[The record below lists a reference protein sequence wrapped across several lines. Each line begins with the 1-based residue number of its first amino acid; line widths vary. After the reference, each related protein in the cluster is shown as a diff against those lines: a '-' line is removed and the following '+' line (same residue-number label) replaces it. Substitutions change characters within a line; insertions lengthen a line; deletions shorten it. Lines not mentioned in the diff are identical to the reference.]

1 MLTEAIEN
9 LLNRNL
15 ANSPAAREL
24 CASLAGRRM
33 AIVVQGLSVRV
44 VVESL
49 GSSLRLQ
56 RDPANDAVATPADA
70 EIAGSP
76 VNLMALAGATPEA
89 VIQRG
94 DVRISGDA
102 ELAQRFQ
109 QLGKLL
115 RPDAEEEMAAL
126 FGDSVA
132 HQMARAVKGLFDFG
146 HRAGQTT
153 LRNTAEYFA
162 HESRDLVPRAEADV
176 FLNGVDRLREDMDRL
191 EARFAALEASLAPP
205 TDADR

>member
-15 ANSPAAREL
+15 ASSPAAREL
-24 CASLAGRRM
+24 CASLTGRRM

-44 VVESL
+44 LVESL
-49 GSSLRLQ
+49 GTSLQLK
-56 RDPANDAVATPADA
+56 RDPANDPVALPADA

-132 HQMARAVKGLFDFG
+132 HQMARAVKGLFGFG
-146 HRAGQTT
+146 HRAGETT

-191 EARFAALEASLAPP
+191 EARFAALEASLAPK
-205 TDADR
+205 ADNNQ

>member
-15 ANSPAAREL
+15 ASSPAAREL
-24 CASLAGRRM
+24 CAALAGRRM

-44 VVESL
+44 LVESL
-49 GSSLRLQ
+49 GTSLQLK
-56 RDPANDAVATPADA
+56 RDPANDPVASPADA

-102 ELAQRFQ
+102 ELAERFQ

-115 RPDAEEEMAAL
+115 RPDAEEEMAVL

-132 HQMARAVKGLFDFG
+132 HQMARAVKNLFGFG
-146 HRAGQTT
+146 QRAGETT

-176 FLNGVDRLREDMDRL
+176 FLNGVDRVREDMDRL

-205 TDADR
+205 ADADK

>member
-15 ANSPAAREL
+15 ASSPAAREL

-44 VVESL
+44 IAESL

-56 RDPANDAVATPADA
+56 RDPANDPVAMPADA

-132 HQMARAVKGLFDFG
+132 HQMARAMKGLFDFG

-191 EARFAALEASLAPP
+191 EARFAALEASLAPQ

>member
-15 ANSPAAREL
+15 ATSPAAREL
-24 CASLAGRRM
+24 CASLVGRRM

-44 VVESL
+44 LVESV
-49 GSSLRLQ
+49 GTSLRLA
-56 RDPANDAVATPADA
+56 RDSSNDPVASPVDA

-76 VNLMALAGATPEA
+76 VNLMALASATPEA

-115 RPDAEEEMAAL
+115 RPDAEEELAAL
-126 FGDSVA
+126 LGDSVA
-132 HQMARAVKGLFDFG
+132 HQLARTVNGLLGFG
-146 HRAGQTT
+146 RRAGETT

-191 EARFAALEASLAPP
+191 EARFAAVEASLTPP
-205 TDADR
+205 TDNDR